1 MSSLA
6 SAEPWYFDD
15 MQGKFQAR
23 LKGVRTE
30 TKSAMDGNFEG
41 TSIVATLEAKFDME
55 VFDRLHDPTFIA
67 IERETSKGPI
77 NLVYE
82 VTSVQPMHFQMLG
95 VTSSVP
101 QQIREEF
108 LERVSKS
115 WNGSQET
122 WIDLAAF
129 HTGYKM
135 FFEGNELKFERT
147 KLTPLQG
154 SVAHLLS
161 KRAVESLIC
170 VENGMELGR
179 VKGLDIELAVDESSL
194 VKYHMGVFGFTG
206 TGKSNLTSL
215 LVRKLM
221 ERDSRLK
228 VCFLDVSGE
237 YSVNLIDK
245 LDYCSIYSAEEFDG
259 VDGFAQSQV
268 IPDTLASLPKIE
280 ERIRSRFETM
290 NREGRLKRL
299 AVSEQFSQVSLDS
312 IYEVLERISSEGKT
326 GSLSVENTLRSLQHY
341 FMKKGIP
348 SSRLLSEVDEEN
360 KNHLKTELESL
371 KGKLHEKSGAL
382 KDVEALLEMINNIP
396 EGESPDIDTP
406 ETLAHKFLSGEQR
419 MLIMYLPEP
428 YLAQQVAAR
437 FLNRLLY
444 LKKIRGRRE
453 NVLVVLDEAQEFA
466 AKEPK
471 GTQTDSNRAV
481 EALLRQGRKYGASAL
496 ISTQRVAYINVNAL
510 QQLHSYFVSTLP
522 RVYDRM
528 VIADSFSL
536 DLGVLQ
542 KTTEL
547 QTGEWLFVSYKATKQ
562 KNVPVFLTA
571 QNNEDIV
578 RSYLSG

>member
-1 MSSLA
+1 MSYQ
-6 SAEPWYFDD
+6 EPWYFDD
-15 MQGKFQAR
+15 MEGKFQAR
-23 LKGVRTE
+23 LKGVKSE
-30 TKSAMDGNFEG
+30 TKSAMGGEFEG

-67 IERETSKGPI
+67 IERETSKGKI

-95 VTSSVP
+95 VSSSIP

-108 LERVSKS
+108 LERVSQS
-115 WNGSQET
+115 WEQSQET
-122 WIDLAAF
+122 WIDLGAF

-135 FFEGNELKFERT
+135 VFDGNELKFERT

-154 SVAHLLS
+154 SIAHLLS
-161 KRAVESLIC
+161 KKAVESLIC
-170 VENGMELGR
+170 VENGMEVGQ
-179 VKGLDIELAVDESSL
+179 VKGFDIGLAVDESSL
-194 VKYHMGVFGFTG
+194 VRYHIGVFGFTG

-245 LDYCSIYSAEEFDG
+245 LDEGTLYSAEEFEGIDS
-259 VDGFAQSQV
+259 FAQSQV
-268 IPDTLASLPKIE
+268 IPDTLASYSGIE
-280 ERIRSRFETM
+280 EKIRKRFEELSRE
-290 NREGRLKRL
+290 NRIKKMVTDEQTAQLTLDKVYGVLGKIVDEGR
-299 AVSEQFSQVSLDS
+299 
-312 IYEVLERISSEGKT
+312 T
-326 GSLSVENTLRSLQHY
+326 GSLSVENSLRKIQRY
-341 FMKKGIP
+341 FRKGLVP
-348 SSRLLSEVDEEN
+348 SNKLFKDIGDEN
-360 KNHLKTELESL
+360 IRYLISELESL

-382 KDVEALLEMINNIP
+382 KEIDALIEMIS
-396 EGESPDIDTP
+396 EGEDEEEGIAETP
-406 ETLAHKFLSGEQR
+406 EKLAHKFLTSNDR
-419 MLIMYLPEP
+419 IMIMYLPEP
-428 YLAQQVAAR
+428 RIAQSVAAR
-437 FLNRLLY
+437 FLSNLLY
-444 LKKIRGRRE
+444 LKKVMGKRDR
-453 NVLVVLDEAQEFA
+453 VLVVIDEAQEFA
-466 AKEPK
+466 SSDPRGMQSE
-471 GTQTDSNRAV
+471 SNRAV

-496 ISTQRVAYINVNAL
+496 ISTQRVAYLNTNAL

-522 RVYDRM
+522 RSYDRV

-562 KNVPVFLTA
+562 KNVPVFLSA
-571 QNNEDIV
+571 QNNEDILKN
-578 RSYLSG
+578 YLLGR